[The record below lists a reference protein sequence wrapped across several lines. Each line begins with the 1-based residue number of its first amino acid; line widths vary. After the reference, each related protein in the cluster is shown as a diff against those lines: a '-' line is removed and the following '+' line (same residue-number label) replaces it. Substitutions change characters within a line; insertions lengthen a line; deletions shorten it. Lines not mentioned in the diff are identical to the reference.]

1 MSLTV
6 ARLMAGF
13 TLQRKFRI
21 QLCDGFLSLW
31 GSFDSARMTKC
42 LVRPD
47 DAADLSR
54 GRGLPAGLLVLDYI
68 EILQT

>member
-6 ARLMAGF
+6 VRLMAGF

-31 GSFDSARMTKC
+31 GSFDSAQ
-42 LVRPD
+42 D
-47 DAADLSR
+47 DKMLSK
-54 GRGLPAGLLVLDYI
+54 A
-68 EILQT
+68 Q